1 MADLLSTMLTNYS
14 SVKAVRWVASK
25 SRALVAV
32 KKNFASTVM
41 HTADAAGRALQ
52 DATTKGKASSIQKEI
67 TTIHF
72 VKMLHFMLDLLDLI
86 TETSKIFQ
94 HQKPKIPKV
103 PDIIHETTM
112 KLTSL
117 KQHMGKHRKEFY
129 QNLTASKEFGSQKVQ
144 LTGAAPPSYKED
156 SSMQK
161 LLENAITCLNSQF
174 DNFNEAPLVYFKIF
188 NFKFWP
194 HKQEQLV
201 TFGGNEVQRIVD
213 HFKEQL
219 SEEVCNKIP
228 QEWVALKTYVVHF
241 RGLPLLQ
248 AYGDLLRDHP
258 AQFQN
263 ILVLVDLMLTLSP
276 STSEC
281 ECQFSAMNRIK
292 TSLRNQLSNDSLQ
305 ALMKIN
311 CDGP

>member
-1 MADLLSTMLTNYS
+1 MADLLSTTLTNYS
-14 SVKAVRWVASK
+14 SVKAVTWVASK

-41 HTADAAGRALQ
+41 HTADAAGRASQ
-52 DATTKGKASSIQKEI
+52 DATTKGKASSIHKEI
-67 TTIHF
+67 TTLHF

-94 HQKPKIPKV
+94 HEKLTIPEV

-117 KQHMGKHRKEFY
+117 KQHMGKHSKEFY

-144 LTGAAPPSYKED
+144 LTGVAPPSYKED

-161 LLENAITCLNSQF
+161 LLENATTSLNSQF

-188 NFKFWP
+188 NFWP
-194 HKQEQLV
+194 HEQEQLA
-201 TFGGNEVQRIVD
+201 TFAGKEVQRIVD

-219 SEEVCNKIP
+219 SEEVSNKIP
-228 QEWVALKTYVVHF
+228 QEWMALKTCRTF
-241 RGLPLLQ
+241 LWTSTAAGLWGF
-248 AYGDLLRDHP
+248 AKR
-258 AQFQN
+258 
-263 ILVLVDLMLTLSP
+263 SP
-276 STSEC
+276 SPISEHSC
-281 ECQFSAMNRIK
+281 VGGLDAHTEPKYSRV
-292 TSLRNQLSNDSLQ
+292 
-305 ALMKIN
+305 
-311 CDGP
+311 